1 MRGKLHPTKML
12 VLDEKQEEKTTAT
25 GLIIPST
32 ARFPTH
38 KGTVILAGKG
48 VGEIGMPYAAGDV
61 VLYNPNAGLRITI
74 DDVDYR
80 LIDLQEVYLA
90 LEHE

>member
-1 MRGKLHPTKML
+1 MQGKLHPTKML
-12 VLDEKQEEKTTAT
+12 VLDEKQEEKKTAT

-38 KGTVILAGKG
+38 RGTVILTGKG
-48 VGEIGMPYAAGDV
+48 VGEVGMPYTIGDI
-61 VLYNPNAGLRITI
+61 VLYNPNAGLMVTI
-74 DDVDYR
+74 NDVNYR

-90 LEHE
+90 LGDE